1 MAGQLIFRGDDKW
14 LLRAYAG
21 RDAASGRRRYKS
33 VTFRGSRAEARAR
46 LDQLVRDQREW
57 RPTDAGMSVDAFL
70 DQWLE
75 RVASNKYAYKT
86 FQNYQYCLGHYVR
99 PVIGL
104 MPMAALSPADVQRV
118 FTRMREKGVSSNT
131 RRRIFSVL
139 SSALDV
145 AIEWSIIAQ
154 NPAAQVQIPRREKKE
169 MRAMNRE
176 EAQRFLEVTDR
187 GRWAEYFRTM
197 LVTGMRPGESY
208 ALRRE
213 DIDFEHGVIS
223 IQRSLIWKGSPSEG
237 WMLVEPKTERG
248 RRQIS
253 IPRSLVEALQAL
265 RCRQDEVKRKAGGL
279 YDDQGFVFANPR
291 GRPLYH
297 KRFIQDAFKVALIEA
312 GLPRAIRLYD
322 LRHTSATLLLKAGE
336 HIKVVSERL
345 GHASVSITLEV
356 YVHVLPGMQ
365 EGAASRIDSL
375 LQGVPK
381 RGTPAA
387 HREAHQPAEA
397 GGGSS
402 PKS

>member
-1 MAGQLIFRGDDKW
+1 MSGQLIFRGDDKW

-21 RDAASGRRRYKS
+21 RDAASGRRKYKS

-57 RPTDAGMSVDAFL
+57 RPSEAGMTVDAFL

-75 RVASNKYAYKT
+75 RVASNKYAFKT
-86 FQNYQYCLGHYVR
+86 FQNYRYCLGLDVR

-104 MPMAALSPADVQRV
+104 LSMAELSPADVQRV
-118 FTRMREKGVSSNT
+118 FTRMRDKGVCSNT

-145 AIEWSIIAQ
+145 AVEWGVIAQ

-169 MRAMNRE
+169 MRAMSRE

-187 GRWAEYFRTM
+187 GNWAEYFRTM

-208 ALRRE
+208 ALRWE
-213 DIDFEHGVIS
+213 DVDFEHGVIS
-223 IQRSLIWKGSPSEG
+223 VQRSLIWKGAPSEG

-253 IPRSLVEALQAL
+253 IPRSLAEALQAL
-265 RCRQDEVKRKAGGL
+265 RRRQDEAKRKAGRL
-279 YDDQGFVFANPR
+279 YEDHGFVFANR
-291 GRPLYH
+291 WGRPIYP
-297 KRFIQDAFKVALIEA
+297 RQFIRHVFKVALAKA
-312 GLPRAIRLYD
+312 GLPKAIRLYD

-336 HIKVVSERL
+336 HIKMVSERL

-356 YVHVLPGMQ
+356 YIHVLPGMQ
-365 EGAASRIDSL
+365 EGAASRIDAL
-375 LQGVPK
+375 LQEPVK
-381 RGTPAA
+381 KGTPAA
-387 HREAHQPAEA
+387 HSEAHPPAEEDDD
-397 GGGSS
+397 SS
-402 PKS
+402 PNT

>member
-46 LDQLVRDQREW
+46 LDQLVRDQRAW
-57 RPTDAGMSVDAFL
+57 RPSEAGMTVDAFL

-75 RVASNKYAYKT
+75 RFASNKYAFKT
-86 FQNYQYCLGHYVR
+86 FQNYRYCLGLDVR

-104 MPMAALSPADVQRV
+104 LSMAELSPADVQRI
-118 FTRMREKGVSSNT
+118 FTRMRDKGVSSNT

-145 AIEWSIIAQ
+145 AVEWGVIAQ

-169 MRAMNRE
+169 MRAMSRE
-176 EAQRFLEVTDR
+176 EAHRFLEVTDR
-187 GRWAEYFRTM
+187 GNWAEYFRTM

-208 ALRRE
+208 ALRWD

-223 IQRSLIWKGSPSEG
+223 VQRSLIWRGAPSEG

-253 IPRSLVEALQAL
+253 IPRSLTEALRAL
-265 RCRQDEVKRKAGGL
+265 RLHQDEAKRKAGRL
-279 YDDQGFVFANPR
+279 YEDHGFVFANR
-291 GRPLYH
+291 WGRPIY
-297 KRFIQDAFKVALIEA
+297 RRQFIRCVFKVALVKA
-312 GLPRAIRLYD
+312 GLPKAIRLYD

-356 YVHVLPGMQ
+356 YIHVLPGMQ
-365 EGAASRIDSL
+365 EGAAARIDAL
-375 LQGVPK
+375 LQEPEET
-381 RGTPAA
+381 GTPAA
-387 HREAHQPAEA
+387 HPEAHPPADEEDD
-397 GGGSS
+397 SS
-402 PKS
+402 SNT